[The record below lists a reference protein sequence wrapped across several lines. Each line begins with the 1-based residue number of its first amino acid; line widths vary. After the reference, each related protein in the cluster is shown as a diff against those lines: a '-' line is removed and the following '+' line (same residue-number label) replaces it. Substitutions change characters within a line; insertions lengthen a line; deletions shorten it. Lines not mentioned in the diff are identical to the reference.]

1 MRLSHIGW
9 NLAGLSLPLL
19 VAVVTVPHLIAVL
32 GNERFG
38 LLALAWG
45 LIGYAGA
52 LDLGVG
58 RALTQMVAR
67 LRGEG
72 HVTIVPDVL
81 ATAGRITLVAGLVG
95 GVVIAAIALAGGG
108 AWVNTKDVSASELK
122 SAILLLAI
130 ALPAQSMSATYRG
143 LNEAYLNFK
152 GISLVRAGLGVVN
165 FGGPYLVAHYT
176 VQLPWLVATL
186 VASRL
191 LALVTYRNLATGCLD
206 PRAGAQNNGHYSTSI
221 AKSLFSF
228 GGWITVSSVVSP
240 ILLQA
245 DRFMIASVL
254 SAAAVT
260 IYVLPYEVVIQ
271 SLILVGAIST
281 VIFPTLSRL
290 IHARPGQ
297 WQAYFRRWLLVVTAL
312 MLSVCVALAILIPI
326 LLPLWVRTN
335 LKPESILV
343 GQILCVGVFINSVG
357 TMFYALLHAKERP
370 DLTAKLHLVELPIY
384 ISCLFLLLHEYGVIG
399 AAWAWV
405 GRMLFDTAGLAWLQN
420 SNEK

>member
-1 MRLSHIGW
+1 MKLSHVSW

-67 LRGEG
+67 LRGDG
-72 HVTIVPDVL
+72 HVATIPDAL
-81 ATAGRITLVAGLVG
+81 ATAGRITLIAGLVG
-95 GVVIAAIALAGGG
+95 GVVIAVIALSGGG
-108 AWVNTKDVSASELK
+108 AWVNAKDVSASELEN
-122 SAILLLAI
+122 AILLLAI

-152 GISLVRAGLGVVN
+152 GISLVRASLGIVN

-176 VQLPWLVATL
+176 TQLPWLVSTL
-186 VASRL
+186 VISRL
-191 LALVTYRNLATGCLD
+191 LALLAYRTIASECLAHH
-206 PRAGAQNNGHYSTSI
+206 AGTQNGGKYSSSI

-245 DRFMIASVL
+245 DRFMIASIL

-260 IYVLPYEVVIQ
+260 VYVLPYEVVIQ

-290 IHARPGQ
+290 VHAKPDQ
-297 WQAYFRRWLLVVTAL
+297 WQAYFRRWLSIVVAT
-312 MLSVCVALAILIPI
+312 MLAVCLALAFLIPV

-335 LKPESILV
+335 LKPESIVV
-343 GQILCVGVFINSVG
+343 GQILCLGVFANSIG
-357 TMFYALLHAKERP
+357 TMFYALLQARGWP
-370 DLTAKLHLVELPIY
+370 NITAKMHLVELPLY
-384 ISCLFLLLHEYGVIG
+384 VLTLTVMLNHYGIQG

-405 GRMLFDTAGLAWLQN
+405 ARMVFDALGLAIFARRLN
-420 SNEK
+420 D